1 MRSAQRS
8 VRAHRQHPQCS
19 TRQVAAR
26 HRSADLPGQA
36 DGSHKHPSATY
47 AALTRDTGERQ
58 RAPPSAPSA
67 PRTRKSPP
75 QCAAHSSAPAPPSE
89 HTHIESTCR
98 RSRRTPQVQFS
109 LSTPH
114 ESSVAGQPATAS
126 GVAEMLASCHR
137 LRRQRR
143 ADAALRQSSVSVQPR
158 ASARRTP
165 LHRPWCERQQAI
177 QRARSAP
184 RSPITATMRC
194 VSEPHQ
200 VQPHRHYVSWGVPL
214 ARIPY
219 ILH

>member
-8 VRAHRQHPQCS
+8 VRAHRQRPQRP

-26 HRSADLPGQA
+26 HRSATSPGRQM
-36 DGSHKHPSATY
+36 
-47 AALTRDTGERQ
+47 AAISPALLTQ
-58 RAPPSAPSA
+58 RTA
-67 PRTRKSPP
+67 PRKRASVSEPLRVLRVLRDLRLLHPLLPQHHGAAKRPP
-75 QCAAHSSAPAPPSE
+75 TAQPSE

-194 VSEPHQ
+194 VSEPH
-200 VQPHRHYVSWGVPL
+200 
-214 ARIPY
+214 
-219 ILH
+219 